1 MKHFT
6 SVSNACHLVKSGMD
20 LLVGGFGLCG
30 IPSTLIKELAKRK
43 DSINRLSVVSNNAG
57 TDEHGLGIMLRNRQ
71 ISKIT
76 ASYVG
81 ENQEFERQYLNGELE
96 VHLTPQ
102 VLHIQ

>member
-6 SVSNACHLVKSGMD
+6 SSEFACQLVKSGMQI
-20 LLVGGFGLCG
+20 LVGGFGLCG
-30 IPSTLIKELAKRK
+30 IPSTLIKEIGKRK
-43 DSINRLSVVSNNAG
+43 DTVKQLSVVSNNAG
-57 TDEHGLGIMLRNRQ
+57 TDSHGLGILLHNRQ

-81 ENQEFERQYLNGELE
+81 ENKEFERQYLEGQLE

-102 VLHIQ
+102 V